1 MTQLRVIHEIAGR
14 ASLGLQSPPDGSA
27 GLGALLARSSGGSL
41 GWLLAKGFNS
51 SLLGPPHSCLHV
63 LIAWQPA
70 APRRTQESKAE
81 ATSLLWAA
89 GLQSVGS
96 QRVRHDLATKQQPQ
110 QDTTHHH
117 FYQRLLARSK
127 SLSPVHTQGR
137 VLSKGVYQRVCVHI
151 FGHHIGLS
159 FLFPTLSHFLI
170 MLYQTH
176 KMSQVAFLP
185 CLFPA
190 VVCPREG

>member
-1 MTQLRVIHEIAGR
+1 MTQLRVFHEIAGR

-51 SLLGPPHSCLHV
+51 SLLGPLHSCLHV

-70 APRRTQESKAE
+70 APRRTQESNAE

-127 SLSPVHTQGR
+127 SLSPVHTQGQGCCQR
-137 VLSKGVYQRVCVHI
+137 EYIKEFVFIFSAITLVYHFFFPHCLVFLSCYTK
-151 FGHHIGLS
+151 
-159 FLFPTLSHFLI
+159 LI
-170 MLYQTH
+170 RW
-176 KMSQVAFLP
+176 V
-185 CLFPA
+185 
-190 VVCPREG
+190 R